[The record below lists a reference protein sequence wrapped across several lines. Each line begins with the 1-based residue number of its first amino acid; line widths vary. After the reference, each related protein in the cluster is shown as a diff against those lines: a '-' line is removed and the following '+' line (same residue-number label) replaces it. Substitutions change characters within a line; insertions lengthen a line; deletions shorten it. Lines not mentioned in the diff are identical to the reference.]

1 MSNKI
6 EKIIVTADKPS
17 AVCSKAR
24 RQNREFWKSHIRRPV
39 VLVGPSLGAAVNHP
53 EAVSQKTLILWGE
66 DDQIISNKLAWRL
79 HGELS
84 NARVEQIS
92 NCGHLPHVEKP
103 AAVAKLIAE
112 FVRETCSRCNE
123 VESIS

>member
-1 MSNKI
+1 
-6 EKIIVTADKPS
+6 
-17 AVCSKAR
+17 VCSKAR

-39 VLVGPSLGAAVNHP
+39 VLVGPSLGAAVAIDIAVNHP
-53 EAVSQKTLILWGE
+53 EAVSHKTLILWGE

-103 AAVAKLIAE
+103 ASVAKLIAG
-112 FVRETCSRCNE
+112 FVRETCRCKE
-123 VESIS
+123 VESIA